1 MPFWREPESL
11 RVKCC
16 VHLLLSQVTTCRRN
30 HRQLVPFGPLPL
42 YGRSQMDDD
51 GDERHP
57 KQSKGGA
64 AAAGEVGSEVFC
76 L

>member
-1 MPFWREPESL
+1 M
-11 RVKCC
+11 
-16 VHLLLSQVTTCRRN
+16 CRRN

-57 KQSKGGA
+57 KQPKGGA

>member
-1 MPFWREPESL
+1 M
-11 RVKCC
+11 
-16 VHLLLSQVTTCRRN
+16 CRRN
-30 HRQLVPFGPLPL
+30 HRQLVPFGPLPH

-57 KQSKGGA
+57 KQPKGGA

-76 L
+76 PASRNLRKLANTRAKHELNSMLQH